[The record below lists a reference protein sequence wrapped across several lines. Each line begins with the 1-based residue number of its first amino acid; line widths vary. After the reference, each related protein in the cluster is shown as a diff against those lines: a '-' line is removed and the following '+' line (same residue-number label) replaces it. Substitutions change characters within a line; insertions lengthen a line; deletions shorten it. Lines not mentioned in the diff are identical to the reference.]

1 MLTMFSLT
9 WGQEHPLAKG
19 QAFVGG
25 GGCGGWT
32 WNQKTLAADMPRGG
46 LGSQGQVPLGVGMYV
61 MIRVTGLEL
70 PAFLILPLS
79 SLTKEEGFTCV

>member
-1 MLTMFSLT
+1 MFSLT
-9 WGQEHPLAKG
+9 WGQKDPLAKG
-19 QAFVGG
+19 QAVVGG
-25 GGCGGWT
+25 GREVEAGHGIRKHWLLTCPGVGWEV
-32 WNQKTLAADMPRGG
+32 RVR
-46 LGSQGQVPLGVGMYV
+46 SLGVGVYV